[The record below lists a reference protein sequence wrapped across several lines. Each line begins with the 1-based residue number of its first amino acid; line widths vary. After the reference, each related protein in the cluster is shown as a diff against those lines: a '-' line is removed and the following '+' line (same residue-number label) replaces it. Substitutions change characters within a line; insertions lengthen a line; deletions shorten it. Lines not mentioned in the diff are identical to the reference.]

1 MWEIIHK
8 IIRKFWLEGG
18 HLVQPPVQN
27 SISYEVRVLILH
39 SWVKDK
45 DSKPDRKKS
54 ISWCLLF
61 HYRTLRSKNISL

>member
-45 DSKPDRKKS
+45 DSKLDRKNQFLGAS
-54 ISWCLLF
+54 YFITGL
-61 HYRTLRSKNISL
+61 